1 VELTCPKCGA
11 THSVDAPSGV
21 RRALRFRCTACGHGF
36 TVQAAPSDG
45 LPVAVGAPAVPRPAA
60 PVALPAFVDV
70 RPDAILSVLAGADTW
85 AVDAPETLL
94 AWILEGRVL
103 PEDVGL
109 DASGRRTVLAARPA
123 LAPFFAAARVLED
136 VRAGRLVPAVAA
148 SAPAEPAGT
157 PAALPVAKVPV
168 AEVPVADAPVDDAPI
183 EAIVPPLDLGEDPP
197 TTVMTPDAYAAVAS
211 QVGSTPVPLAALLAL
226 PRDETQEQAEPGP
239 PPAMALPPLLPSP
252 TEEATASE
260 VTVAVPETVQ
270 AVQAPAPEPPAPDAF
285 DWNAPPPPPPTF
297 PWARV
302 LAGGVVVAGVAVALL
317 RGGGD
322 APQPDAR
329 PAASPVVAKGAG
341 APLPSAP
348 AASAAAKPDA
358 PPPDIVGKVP
368 VQTPVPAPTP
378 APAAVA
384 AAAAPAPAAVAAAAA
399 PAPAASPA
407 PAAAPARAA
416 EPPPGLSAAPAAPAP
431 ASRPRNPAALVKA
444 GWAAVEG
451 GDLGRAK
458 GLFGD
463 AVAAGGGATALH
475 GRGYTLQQLG
485 DVEGAVRDYCAA
497 LAANPPG
504 DVRAEVQTFLQ
515 RSKRTCGAP

>member
-1 VELTCPKCGA
+1 M
-11 THSVDAPSGV
+11 DAPSGV

-36 TVQAAPSDG
+36 TVPAAPSDG
-45 LPVAVGAPAVPRPAA
+45 LPVAVGAPAVPRSAA
-60 PVALPAFVDV
+60 SVAPPAFVDV

-85 AVDAPETLL
+85 AVGAPETLL

-136 VRAGRLVPAVAA
+136 VRAGRLVPAVSA
-148 SAPAEPAGT
+148 SAPAEPAAT
-157 PAALPVAKVPV
+157 PAALPV

-239 PPAMALPPLLPSP
+239 PPAMALPPLMPSP

-285 DWNAPPPPPPTF
+285 DWNAPPSPTPTF
-297 PWARV
+297 PWARL

-329 PAASPVVAKGAG
+329 PAASRSISFTYGAATCAATG
-341 APLPSAP
+341 SIAARSGFGHSPITMHP
-348 AASAAAKPDA
+348 AASGS
-358 PPPDIVGKVP
+358 IE
-368 VQTPVPAPTP
+368 
-378 APAAVA
+378 
-384 AAAAPAPAAVAAAAA
+384 
-399 PAPAASPA
+399 
-407 PAAAPARAA
+407 RI
-416 EPPPGLSAAPAAPAP
+416 
-431 ASRPRNPAALVKA
+431 SRPFRSRTSWWWPWGSCA
-444 GWAAVEG
+444 GS
-451 GDLGRAK
+451 
-458 GLFGD
+458 
-463 AVAAGGGATALH
+463 
-475 GRGYTLQQLG
+475 
-485 DVEGAVRDYCAA
+485 
-497 LAANPPG
+497 
-504 DVRAEVQTFLQ
+504 
-515 RSKRTCGAP
+515 RSGPNTNFWSMRRT